1 MISNCLELGHER
13 LLVIIHNFSRVP
25 INIPDHTTRSAAAAA
40 DDDDDDDGDDPH
52 MVHCICC

>member
-13 LLVIIHNFSRVP
+13 LLVIIHNFSHVP
-25 INIPDHTTRSAAAAA
+25 INIPHTTRSAAAAA
-40 DDDDDDDGDDPH
+40 ADGTH

>member
-25 INIPDHTTRSAAAAA
+25 INIPDHTTRSAAAA
-40 DDDDDDDGDDPH
+40 DDDDGDDPH

>member
-13 LLVIIHNFSRVP
+13 LLVIIHNFSHVP
-25 INIPDHTTRSAAAAA
+25 INIPRTTRSAAAAA
-40 DDDDDDDGDDPH
+40 AADGTH